1 MKKKRKYLRLE
12 LVGLLFG
19 VAMVIELDVLKF
31 PTKRSFGEAM
41 SRSMDV
47 CAKARGVDSI
57 ESLELSLD
65 F

>member
-1 MKKKRKYLRLE
+1 ME

-31 PTKRSFGEAM
+31 PTKRSFSEAM